1 MTEKPAEL
9 SFAKLMVALRS
20 LRKIGRETPE
30 VDTFALFAFI
40 PVPLIFLGALFGGV
54 FSWLAIAWIT
64 VGIFVLDRRAPKPAP
79 DAPEGAAFPKADKL
93 SSALAITHFVL
104 LPIVVASLAG
114 FAGISTMG
122 TLGLMIAA
130 ALWFGQVSNANAHEL
145 IHRADRKLFNLGKWV
160 YISLLYGHHVSAHR
174 LVHHVSVATP
184 ADPATATLGE
194 SYWNYASR
202 SWSESFKAGYAREK
216 AIIDAR
222 VKANPGKP
230 TLRERL
236 NRINPYATYVLGG
249 LWFVI
254 GAGLLFGS
262 AGFASF
268 LFLCALTQA
277 QLMLSDYVQH
287 YGLVRQET
295 APGEYEPVSAA
306 HSWDAIETG
315 SALMMLNAPRHSDH
329 HAHPARPYPAL
340 QLGDLKAPGR
350 PILPYSLPV
359 MAMLALVPSQF
370 AKLMDHRVLAVRKG
384 ESVYS
389 EPKPKQAPAPAA
401 APTTAPTDDTGPLV
415 LTDAEPAE
423 APAPEV
429 SVAPAAPAPATAA
442 EREKA
447 EA

>member
-9 SFAKLMVALRS
+9 SFAKFMVALRS
-20 LRKIGRETPE
+20 LRKIGREIPE
-30 VDTFALFAFI
+30 VDTFALFAFA
-40 PVPLIFLGALFGGV
+40 PVPLIFLGALFGGL
-54 FSWLAIAWIT
+54 FSWLAVAWIT
-64 VGIFVLDRRAPKPAP
+64 VGIFVVDRRAPKPSP
-79 DAPEGAAFPKADKL
+79 DAPEGSEFPAADKL

-114 FAGISTMG
+114 YAGISTMG

-130 ALWFGQVSNANAHEL
+130 ALWFGQISNANAHEL

-174 LVHHVSVATP
+174 LVHHVAVATP

-202 SWSESFKAGYAREK
+202 SWSDSFKAGYAKEQ

-230 TLRERL
+230 TLKERI

-249 LWFVI
+249 IWFVI

-295 APGEYEPVSAA
+295 APGEYEPVSKA

-340 QLGDLKAPGR
+340 QLGDLKEQGR

-389 EPKPKQAPAPAA
+389 EPKPKLAPAPAA
-401 APTTAPTDDTGPLV
+401 AAPTEGETPLV
-415 LTDAEPAE
+415 LTGAEPAE
-423 APAPEV
+423 APAPQV
-429 SVAPAAPAPATAA
+429 SVAPAAPAAPVAA
-442 EREKA
+442 EPEKA
-447 EA
+447 DA

>member
-9 SFAKLMVALRS
+9 SFAKFMAALRN
-20 LRKIGRETPE
+20 LRKIGRETPG
-30 VDTFALFAFI
+30 VDTFALFAFV

-79 DAPEGAAFPKADKL
+79 DAPEGAEFPTADKL
-93 SSALAITHFVL
+93 SSALAVTHFVL

-145 IHRADRKLFNLGKWV
+145 IHRTDRKLFNLGKWV

-202 SWSESFKAGYAREK
+202 SWSESFKAGYAKEK

-230 TLRERL
+230 SIKERL

-287 YGLVRQET
+287 YGLVRKET

-306 HSWDAIETG
+306 HSWDAIQTG

-340 QLGDLKAPGR
+340 QLGDLQAQGR
-350 PILPYSLPV
+350 PILPHSLPV

-384 ESVYS
+384 ENVYAP
-389 EPKPKQAPAPAA
+389 PKPATPPAA
-401 APTTAPTDDTGPLV
+401 APE
-415 LTDAEPAE
+415 AEGAMPPVATENGETE
-423 APAPEV
+423 APAPQV
-429 SVAPAAPAPATAA
+429 SLAPAADPAAPA

-447 EA
+447 DA